1 MTTHTSASRGIS
13 LVTEPPV
20 QTSEFRR
27 FLNITLA
34 LALTEFKIRYFGSV
48 LGYVWSLMRPLMLFG
63 VLYLVFTH
71 IVRFGGG
78 IAHYPLKLL
87 LGIVVWNYFSEATG
101 LAVASLV
108 VRENL
113 LRKIAF
119 PPAAIPLSVVLT
131 SGINFA
137 LNLLVVLFFVL
148 VTGISPAASWLEL
161 IPLVAFV
168 LITTASISMLISLL
182 YVPFRDMQPIWE
194 VVSQMLF
201 WGTPIIYVIETAP
214 NAVREI
220 LMMNPLAVVIE
231 QARHAVVDPS
241 APGAA
246 AASGSAARLLI
257 PVAIV
262 ALLLAISIGLYRR
275 MAPTIAER
283 L

>member
-1 MTTHTSASRGIS
+1 
-13 LVTEPPV
+13 
-20 QTSEFRR
+20 
-27 FLNITLA
+27 
-34 LALTEFKIRYFGSV
+34 
-48 LGYVWSLMRPLMLFG
+48 
-63 VLYLVFTH
+63 
-71 IVRFGGG
+71 
-78 IAHYPLKLL
+78 
-87 LGIVVWNYFSEATG
+87 
-101 LAVASLV
+101 
-108 VRENL
+108 
-113 LRKIAF
+113 
-119 PPAAIPLSVVLT
+119 
-131 SGINFA
+131 
-137 LNLLVVLFFVL
+137 
-148 VTGISPAASWLEL
+148 
-161 IPLVAFV
+161 
-168 LITTASISMLISLL
+168 
-182 YVPFRDMQPIWE
+182 
-194 VVSQMLF
+194 MLF